1 MKKIKIGKRLIGD
14 GEPCFIVAEVSANH
28 QQKFDQAVAIIK
40 AAAEAGADAV
50 KLQTFTPDTITIDSD
65 KKWFWVGGKDNPD
78 IWKGKTFYD
87 LYKDA
92 YTPWEW
98 HAELKDLAES
108 RGMAFFSTPL
118 DHTAVDFLE
127 RLKVPC
133 YKIASYEATDIP
145 LLKKVASTKKP
156 VIISVGFATLEE
168 IELSISTLKKYGA
181 GDIVVL
187 QCTTSYSD
195 RPKAEATNLRTMADI
210 RERFNVLSG
219 FSDNMGGIE
228 VPALAAA
235 MGAVVIEKHI
245 VVEHDSKILDDRFSL
260 DKASFK
266 KMIERIRWQEAVLGK
281 VKYGP
286 QTEAEKYNRQFR
298 RSLFAVKDI
307 KKGEKFT
314 EENVRSIRPAYG
326 LETKFFD
333 AVLGKKASKDIER
346 GTPLSWNL
354 IEGKEPRS

>member
-1 MKKIKIGKRLIGD
+1 MRIKIGKRWIGD

-28 QQKFDQAVAIIK
+28 QQKFDNAVAIIK
-40 AAAEAGADAV
+40 AAAGAGADAV
-50 KLQTFTPDTITIDSD
+50 KLQTYTPDTITIDSD
-65 KKWFWVGGKDNPD
+65 KKWFWVGGKDNPG
-78 IWKGKTFYD
+78 IWKGKTFYE

-98 HAELKDLAES
+98 HAELKDMAEDL
-108 RGMAFFSTPL
+108 GLILFSTPL
-118 DHTAVDFLE
+118 DSTAVDFLE
-127 RLKVPC
+127 KLDVPC

-156 VIISVGFATLEE
+156 VIISTGFATLKE
-168 IELSISTLKKYGA
+168 IELSIKTLKANGA
-181 GDIVVL
+181 KDIIVL

-195 RPKAEATNLRTMADI
+195 THKTEATNLRTMLDM
-210 RERFNVLSG
+210 RQRFNVLSG

-235 MGAVVIEKHI
+235 MGASVIEKHI
-245 VVEHDSKILDDRFSL
+245 VVNHDPKILDDRFSL
-260 DKASFK
+260 DKNLFK
-266 KMIERIRWQEAVLGK
+266 KMVEGIRWQESAIGQ

-286 QTEAEKYNRQFR
+286 QTAAEKYNRRFR

-307 KKGEKFT
+307 KKGERFT
-314 EENVRSIRPAYG
+314 AENIRSIRPAYG
-326 LETKFFD
+326 LETKFYD
-333 AVLGKKASKDIER
+333 AVMGKRASKDIER

-354 IEGKEPRS
+354 IEGKQKT